1 MDNSNYNESVTV
13 RVLSRNELYI
23 GRYVQSFGN
32 TTFIYKIVAISND
45 KLELESAYRMW
56 NGVFELDTEY
66 DNTQFT
72 YEFTY
77 DFDRLCE
84 TVHTQELNIDTI
96 RDNKLNLLGI

>member
-66 DNTQFT
+66 ENTQ
-72 YEFTY
+72 YLY
-77 DFDRLCE
+77 DFNRLCE

-96 RDNKLNLLGI
+96 RDRKLNLLGV

>member
-66 DNTQFT
+66 ENTQ
-72 YEFTY
+72 YLY
-77 DFDRLCE
+77 DFNRLCE